1 MAELDELKKQFEE
14 MQRRFG
20 EQTCMLEQARAEQ
33 REALSLAKT
42 VIEQQAAAQRAPST
56 VYIPRD
62 RKLPEFTGC
71 RSKPGELSIE
81 EWISSMKSAFKVMKI
96 PEEDRI
102 EFVKQYLKD
111 EAKMTVKITLNG
123 KEKSVDEIFDALD
136 QTYGDK
142 LPIGSRLKEF
152 YDRKQMPG
160 ETIRSYAYDLQEKLS
175 IIQSREPS
183 RVPDADGVL
192 KEQLVLGLKD
202 DSLRREMKR
211 RVKTEKD
218 LTFIQL
224 MQEVI
229 TWSEEEE
236 VQVPSNPRTS
246 TRPRGVVHATTATE
260 SSSAPLTLES
270 LHEAIQQIAARQEE
284 LFQMVNSKEKLKPAV
299 KENKAKSAPLKDSEG
314 RYICYTC
321 GKPGHTSRR
330 CLQSRENSS
339 RMQPNTA
346 EIEKTADRDTSVLE
360 SPGPSVIRSHT
371 ADCDTENV
379 SKSLSESAFGD
390 CITIEVKIAGIRTIC
405 LLDTGSEVTTIT
417 ESHFKNHFG
426 EVVLSSANWV
436 RLTAANGL
444 DIPIIGCL
452 EADIECFG
460 KTLHEKCVFVIK
472 ESDSNGTELKGL
484 PGIIGM
490 NVLSEVNDLFMTTK
504 DMKKMDRYSHGFREA
519 KVQRVLA
526 NIKMQ
531 TEALSCGDKIGFV
544 KVAGKQSVTIP
555 PFSERVLEGRCR
567 IPPKVSCQV
576 LVEASSNVSLP
587 KSVLIANV
595 LAKTADGKVPVRVL
609 NSSEKPVKLPPRC
622 RIAALSK
629 PQEVVPRV
637 LVEFEEKEN
646 ALHVK
651 AVQQHKVKAEIST
664 SEQLPVPVQINL
676 ENLTETQRCKLQNL
690 LAKHSD
696 VFSKNDC
703 DFGYTTA
710 VTHSVPTGDAP
721 PIKQRHRR
729 IPPQVFQEVKKHVQ
743 DLVSQGIL
751 RESCSP
757 WASPAVI
764 VIKKDGSVR
773 FCCDYRR
780 LNKVT
785 CKDAYPLPRV
795 EESLDA
801 LGNAQLFSTLDLTSG
816 YFQVAMSEEDRTK
829 TAVTTPFGLFEWTR
843 MPFGLCNAPATF
855 QRLMGVVLGDLT
867 FDILLIYLDG
877 IIVFSKDFETHCQRL
892 EIVFNRLRQHG
903 LKLKPSKCFLLKPE
917 VKFLGHLISS
927 QGIKVDGEKTQVLES
942 WPAPT
947 NVRELRQILGFMS
960 YYRRFVPGFAQLA
973 RPLHALVGKGGKEKI
988 IEPLNWT
995 TECQT
1000 AFDKL
1005 KQCLMSPPVL
1015 AYPDFSQSFVL
1026 TTDGSLH
1033 GLGAVLSQRQGGVER
1048 VIAYAS
1054 RGLRGSEKNDR
1065 NYSAFKLE
1073 LLALKWA
1080 VTEKF
1085 KEYLIYSKFS
1095 VITDHNPLR
1104 YLATANLGAVEQ
1116 RWIAQLSEFDFEV
1129 YYKPGRQNTN
1139 ADVLSRIPS
1148 SEEPE
1153 QEDSAK
1159 DFIRMN
1165 SDEVR
1170 ACLWP
1175 VANKHQIVQAS
1186 VQVSVTRK
1194 VPGYSWSDIE
1204 EQQKIDPHIAPIYR
1218 AVLTNKNLSPVEQ
1231 RNMDVEL
1238 KKLSRQFTRLKLKK
1252 GVMFRSIFDP
1262 RDGEEICQVVV
1273 PEPLRYKVY
1282 ESQHDHCGH
1291 FGERSTLER
1300 MRRSY
1305 YWPTMSKDI
1314 QNWIQECKRCA
1325 LAKDV
1330 FPKIRAPMTCTNVS
1344 APLEVL
1350 AMDYTVLEESLGGY
1364 ENVLVLT
1371 DMFTRFTVAVPTRN
1385 QTAHTTAKAL
1395 VQHWFVHYGCPARL
1409 HSDQGRC
1416 FEANVIKELCKVYG
1430 IGKSRTTPY
1439 HPQGNSQC
1447 ERFNRTMHD
1456 MLRTLPPEKK
1466 RNWKQYLP
1474 ELAMAYNSR
1483 IHTST
1488 GYSPFYL
1495 MFGRDARMPMD
1506 ILNGR
1511 DLEDSRADNLD
1522 DWVKNHH
1529 DRLKTAVEVANSAAQ
1544 EASRRRKRA
1553 YDRKSHAALMRP
1565 GDRVLLRNHSHRG
1578 RNKIQDHWEPLPY
1591 TVVKQNHADTPVY
1604 TIRPEKGGPCK
1615 VVHRDQLKPCTFQS
1629 SLPPCTSRRESRAHI
1644 GQAHTDSEDSDVLPV
1659 PVVTFAPAT
1668 LTDTQGRRAGGDES
1682 EIGIRDHVDEM
1693 SADDSVEQSVLES
1706 MSSGGSE
1713 AESENESITEPRR
1726 SQRLNRGTLPVRY
1739 RTDYVL
1745 K

>member
-1 MAELDELKKQFEE
+1 MAELEELKRQFEE

-20 EQTCMLEQARAEQ
+20 EQSSMLEQARAEQ
-33 REALSLAKT
+33 RDALSLAKT

-62 RKLPEFTGC
+62 RKLPEFSGC

-81 EWISSMKSAFKVMKI
+81 EWISSIKSAFKVMKI
-96 PEEDRI
+96 PEDDRI

-111 EAKMTVKITLNG
+111 EAKMTVKFMLNE

-142 LPIGSRLKEF
+142 LPMGSRLKEF

-183 RVPDADGVL
+183 RVPDADGIL
-192 KEQLVLGLKD
+192 KEQLVLGIKD

-211 RVKTEKD
+211 RVKAEKD

-224 MQEVI
+224 MQEAI

-236 VQVPSNPRTS
+236 VQVPSNLRTN
-246 TRPRGVVHATTATE
+246 TRSRGVVHATTATE

-284 LFQMVNSKEKLKPAV
+284 LFQMVNSKEKVKPLA
-299 KENKAKSAPLKDSEG
+299 KEGKTKSTPLKDSEG

-330 CLQSRENSS
+330 CHQSRENSS
-339 RMQPNTA
+339 RVQSYTA
-346 EIEKTADRDTSVLE
+346 EMEKTADQDTSVLE

-379 SKSLSESAFGD
+379 SKSLCESAFGD
-390 CITIEVKIAGIRTIC
+390 CLTIDVKIAGIRTTC

-436 RLTAANGL
+436 HLTAANGL

-452 EADIECFG
+452 EADVECMG
-460 KTLHEKCVFVIK
+460 KTLLGKCVFVIK
-472 ESDSNGTELKGL
+472 ESESNVTELKGL
-484 PGIIGM
+484 PGIVGM
-490 NVLSEVNDLFMTTK
+490 NVLSDLKDLFITTE
-504 DMKKMDRYSHGFREA
+504 DMKKMDRYGHGFKEA
-519 KVQRVLA
+519 KIQRVLA
-526 NIKMQ
+526 NIEMQ
-531 TEALSCGDKIGFV
+531 TEALSCSDKIGFV
-544 KVAGKQSVTIP
+544 KVAGKQAITIP

-576 LVEASSNVSLP
+576 LVEASSNVSLS

-595 LAKTADGKVPVRVL
+595 LAKTANGKVPVRVL
-609 NSSEKPVKLPPRC
+609 NFSEKPVKLPPRC

-629 PQEVVPRV
+629 PQEVVPKE
-637 LVEFEEKEN
+637 LVEFEEKEGV
-646 ALHVK
+646 LHVT
-651 AVQQHKVKAEIST
+651 AVQQRQVKVELST
-664 SEQLPVPVQINL
+664 TEQLPVPVHINL
-676 ENLTETQRCKLQNL
+676 ENLTETQRRKLQDL
-690 LAKHSD
+690 LVKHSD
-696 VFSKNDC
+696 VFSRNDS

-743 DLVSQGIL
+743 DLVSQGTL

-764 VIKKDGSVR
+764 VIKKDGSIR
-773 FCCDYRR
+773 FCCDYRK

-816 YFQVAMSEEDRTK
+816 YFQVAMSEEDRAK

-867 FDILLIYLDG
+867 FDILLIYLDD
-877 IIVFSKDFETHCQRL
+877 IIVFSKDFESHCQRL

-927 QGIKVDGEKTQVLES
+927 QGIKVDGEKTQALES
-942 WPAPT
+942 WPAPK
-947 NVRELRQILGFMS
+947 NVKELRQVLGFMS

-973 RPLHALVGKGGKEKI
+973 RPLHALVGKGGKGKI
-988 IEPLNWT
+988 VEPLNWT

-1033 GLGAVLSQRQGGVER
+1033 GLGAVLSQRQEGAER

-1054 RGLRGSEKNDR
+1054 RGLRGSEKNDK

-1104 YLATANLGAVEQ
+1104 YLETANLGAVEQ
-1116 RWIAQLSEFDFEV
+1116 RWTAQLSEFDFEV

-1148 SEEPE
+1148 CEEPE

-1159 DFIRMN
+1159 DFIKMK

-1175 VANKHQIVQAS
+1175 VAKQQQRVQAS

-1204 EQQKIDPHIAPIYR
+1204 EQQKIDPHIAPIYH
-1218 AVLTNKNLSPVEQ
+1218 AVLTNQNLSPVEQ

-1238 KKLSRQFTRLKLKK
+1238 KKLARQFIRLKLKK
-1252 GVMFRSIFDP
+1252 GVMFRTIFDP
-1262 RDGEEICQVVV
+1262 RDGEEICQLVV

-1305 YWPTMSKDI
+1305 YWPTMSKDV
-1314 QNWIQECKRCA
+1314 QSWIQECKRCA

-1330 FPKIRAPMTCTNVS
+1330 FPKIRAPMTCTNVT

-1350 AMDYTVLEESLGGY
+1350 AMDYTVLEESVGGY

-1395 VQHWFVHYGCPARL
+1395 VQHWFIHYGCPARL

-1474 ELAMAYNSR
+1474 ELVMAYNSR
-1483 IHTST
+1483 IHAST

-1506 ILNGR
+1506 ILNGETWR
-1511 DLEDSRADNLD
+1511 
-1522 DWVKNHH
+1522 
-1529 DRLKTAVEVANSAAQ
+1529 TVE
-1544 EASRRRKRA
+1544 
-1553 YDRKSHAALMRP
+1553 L
-1565 GDRVLLRNHSHRG
+1565 
-1578 RNKIQDHWEPLPY
+1578 
-1591 TVVKQNHADTPVY
+1591 
-1604 TIRPEKGGPCK
+1604 TI
-1615 VVHRDQLKPCTFQS
+1615 
-1629 SLPPCTSRRESRAHI
+1629 
-1644 GQAHTDSEDSDVLPV
+1644 
-1659 PVVTFAPAT
+1659 
-1668 LTDTQGRRAGGDES
+1668 
-1682 EIGIRDHVDEM
+1682 
-1693 SADDSVEQSVLES
+1693 S
-1706 MSSGGSE
+1706 MTG
-1713 AESENESITEPRR
+1713 
-1726 SQRLNRGTLPVRY
+1726 
-1739 RTDYVL
+1739 
-1745 K
+1745 

>member
-1 MAELDELKKQFEE
+1 MAELEELKRQFEE

-20 EQTCMLEQARAEQ
+20 EQSSILEQARAEQ

-62 RKLPEFTGC
+62 RKLPEFSGC

-81 EWISSMKSAFKVMKI
+81 EWISSIKSAFKVMKI

-111 EAKMTVKITLNG
+111 EAKMTVKFMLNE

-142 LPIGSRLKEF
+142 LPMGSRLKEF

-183 RVPDADGVL
+183 RVPDADGIL
-192 KEQLVLGLKD
+192 KEQLVLGIKD

-211 RVKTEKD
+211 RVKAEKD

-224 MQEVI
+224 MQEAI

-236 VQVPSNPRTS
+236 VQVPSNLRTS
-246 TRPRGVVHATTATE
+246 TRSRGVVHATTATE

-284 LFQMVNSKEKLKPAV
+284 LFQMVNSKEKVKPLA
-299 KENKAKSAPLKDSEG
+299 KESKTKSTPLKDSEG

-330 CLQSRENSS
+330 CSQSRENSS
-339 RMQPNTA
+339 RVQSYTA
-346 EIEKTADRDTSVLE
+346 EMEKTADRDTSVLE

-371 ADCDTENV
+371 ADCDTQNV
-379 SKSLSESAFGD
+379 SKSLCESAFGD
-390 CITIEVKIAGIRTIC
+390 CLTIDVKIAGISTIC

-436 RLTAANGL
+436 HLTAANGL

-452 EADIECFG
+452 EADVECMG
-460 KTLHEKCVFVIK
+460 KTLLGKCVFVIK
-472 ESDSNGTELKGL
+472 ESESNMTELKGL
-484 PGIIGM
+484 PGIVGM
-490 NVLSEVNDLFMTTK
+490 NVLSDLKDLFITTE
-504 DMKKMDRYSHGFREA
+504 DMKKMDRYSHGFKEA
-519 KVQRVLA
+519 KIQRVLA
-526 NIKMQ
+526 NIEMQ
-531 TEALSCGDKIGFV
+531 TEALSCSDKIGFV
-544 KVAGKQSVTIP
+544 KVAGKQAITIP

-595 LAKTADGKVPVRVL
+595 LAKTVDGKVPVRVL
-609 NSSEKPVKLPPRC
+609 NFSGKPVKIPPRC

-629 PQEVVPRV
+629 PQEVVSKE
-637 LVEFEEKEN
+637 LVEFEEKEGV
-646 ALHVK
+646 LHVK
-651 AVQQHKVKAEIST
+651 AVQQRQVKVELST
-664 SEQLPVPVQINL
+664 TEQLPVPVHINL
-676 ENLTETQRCKLQNL
+676 ENLTETQRRKLQDL
-690 LAKHSD
+690 LVKHSD
-696 VFSKNDC
+696 VFSRNDS

-743 DLVSQGIL
+743 DLVSQGTL

-764 VIKKDGSVR
+764 VIKKDGSIR
-773 FCCDYRR
+773 FCCDYRK

-816 YFQVAMSEEDRTK
+816 YFQVAMSEEDRAK

-867 FDILLIYLDG
+867 FDILLIYLDD
-877 IIVFSKDFETHCQRL
+877 IIVFSKDFESHCQRL

-903 LKLKPSKCFLLKPE
+903 LKLKPSKCFILKPE

-927 QGIKVDGEKTQVLES
+927 QGIKVDGEKTQALES
-942 WPAPT
+942 WPAPK
-947 NVRELRQILGFMS
+947 NVKELRQVLGFMS

-973 RPLHALVGKGGKEKI
+973 RPLHALVGKGGKGKI
-988 IEPLNWT
+988 VEPLNWT

-1000 AFDKL
+1000 AFDQL

-1033 GLGAVLSQRQGGVER
+1033 GLGAVLSQRQEGAER

-1054 RGLRGSEKNDR
+1054 RGLRGSEKNDK

-1104 YLATANLGAVEQ
+1104 YLETANLGAVEQ
-1116 RWIAQLSEFDFEV
+1116 RWTAQLSEFDFEV

-1148 SEEPE
+1148 CEEPE

-1159 DFIRMN
+1159 DFIKMK

-1175 VANKHQIVQAS
+1175 VAKQQQRVQAS

-1204 EQQKIDPHIAPIYR
+1204 EQQKIDPHIAPIYH

-1238 KKLSRQFTRLKLKK
+1238 KKLARQFIRLKLKK
-1252 GVMFRSIFDP
+1252 GVMFRTIFDP
-1262 RDGEEICQVVV
+1262 RDGEEICQLVV

-1305 YWPTMSKDI
+1305 YWPTMSKDV
-1314 QNWIQECKRCA
+1314 QSWIQECKRCA

-1330 FPKIRAPMTCTNVS
+1330 FPKIRAPMTCTNVT

-1350 AMDYTVLEESLGGY
+1350 AMDYTVLEESVGGY

-1395 VQHWFVHYGCPARL
+1395 VQHWFIHYGCPARL

-1474 ELAMAYNSR
+1474 ELVMAYNSR
-1483 IHTST
+1483 IHAST

-1511 DLEDSRADNLD
+1511 DLEDSGVDNLD
-1522 DWVKNHH
+1522 DWVKKHH

-1553 YDRKSHAALMRP
+1553 YDRRSHGALMRP

-1591 TVVKQNHADTPVY
+1591 IVVIQNHADTPVY

-1615 VVHRDQLKPCTFQS
+1615 VVHRDH
-1629 SLPPCTSRRESRAHI
+1629 SLGLGDMAENCITISVFHI
-1644 GQAHTDSEDSDVLPV
+1644 G
-1659 PVVTFAPAT
+1659 
-1668 LTDTQGRRAGGDES
+1668 
-1682 EIGIRDHVDEM
+1682 
-1693 SADDSVEQSVLES
+1693 
-1706 MSSGGSE
+1706 
-1713 AESENESITEPRR
+1713 
-1726 SQRLNRGTLPVRY
+1726 RY
-1739 RTDYVL
+1739 R
-1745 K
+1745 

>member
-1 MAELDELKKQFEE
+1 MF
-14 MQRRFG
+14 F
-20 EQTCMLEQARAEQ
+20 
-33 REALSLAKT
+33 
-42 VIEQQAAAQRAPST
+42 
-56 VYIPRD
+56 
-62 RKLPEFTGC
+62 
-71 RSKPGELSIE
+71 
-81 EWISSMKSAFKVMKI
+81 
-96 PEEDRI
+96 
-102 EFVKQYLKD
+102 
-111 EAKMTVKITLNG
+111 
-123 KEKSVDEIFDALD
+123 
-136 QTYGDK
+136 
-142 LPIGSRLKEF
+142 
-152 YDRKQMPG
+152 
-160 ETIRSYAYDLQEKLS
+160 
-175 IIQSREPS
+175 
-183 RVPDADGVL
+183 
-192 KEQLVLGLKD
+192 
-202 DSLRREMKR
+202 
-211 RVKTEKD
+211 
-218 LTFIQL
+218 
-224 MQEVI
+224 
-229 TWSEEEE
+229 
-236 VQVPSNPRTS
+236 
-246 TRPRGVVHATTATE
+246 
-260 SSSAPLTLES
+260 
-270 LHEAIQQIAARQEE
+270 
-284 LFQMVNSKEKLKPAV
+284 
-299 KENKAKSAPLKDSEG
+299 
-314 RYICYTC
+314 
-321 GKPGHTSRR
+321 
-330 CLQSRENSS
+330 
-339 RMQPNTA
+339 
-346 EIEKTADRDTSVLE
+346 
-360 SPGPSVIRSHT
+360 
-371 ADCDTENV
+371 
-379 SKSLSESAFGD
+379 KSLCESAFGD
-390 CITIEVKIAGIRTIC
+390 CLTIDVKIAGIRTIC

-436 RLTAANGL
+436 HLTAANGL

-452 EADIECFG
+452 EADVECMG
-460 KTLHEKCVFVIK
+460 KTLLGKCVFVIK
-472 ESDSNGTELKGL
+472 ESESNVTELKGL
-484 PGIIGM
+484 PGIVGM
-490 NVLSEVNDLFMTTK
+490 NVLSDLKDLFITTE
-504 DMKKMDRYSHGFREA
+504 DMKKMDRYSHGFKEA
-519 KVQRVLA
+519 KIQRVLA
-526 NIKMQ
+526 NIEMQ
-531 TEALSCGDKIGFV
+531 TEALSCSDKIGFV
-544 KVAGKQSVTIP
+544 KVAGKQAITIP

-595 LAKTADGKVPVRVL
+595 LAKTANGKVPVRVL
-609 NSSEKPVKLPPRC
+609 NFSEKPVKLPPRC

-629 PQEVVPRV
+629 PQEVVPKE
-637 LVEFEEKEN
+637 LVEFEEKEGV
-646 ALHVK
+646 LHVR
-651 AVQQHKVKAEIST
+651 AVQQRQVKVELST
-664 SEQLPVPVQINL
+664 TEQLPVPVHINL
-676 ENLTETQRCKLQNL
+676 ENLTETQRRKLQDL
-690 LAKHSD
+690 LVKHSD
-696 VFSKNDC
+696 VFSRNDS

-743 DLVSQGIL
+743 DLVSQGTL

-764 VIKKDGSVR
+764 VIKKDGSIR
-773 FCCDYRR
+773 FCCDYRK

-816 YFQVAMSEEDRTK
+816 YFQVAMSEEDRAK
-829 TAVTTPFGLFEWTR
+829 TAVTTPFGLFESTR

-855 QRLMGVVLGDLT
+855 QCLMGVVLGDLT
-867 FDILLIYLDG
+867 FDILLIYLDD
-877 IIVFSKDFETHCQRL
+877 IIVFSKDFESHCQRL

-927 QGIKVDGEKTQVLES
+927 QGIKVDGEKTQALES
-942 WPAPT
+942 WPAPK
-947 NVRELRQILGFMS
+947 NVKELRQVLGFMS

-973 RPLHALVGKGGKEKI
+973 RPLHALVGKGGKGKI
-988 IEPLNWT
+988 VEPLNWT

-1033 GLGAVLSQRQGGVER
+1033 GLGAVLSQRQEGAER

-1054 RGLRGSEKNDR
+1054 RGLRGSEKNDK

-1104 YLATANLGAVEQ
+1104 YLETANLGAVEQ
-1116 RWIAQLSEFDFEV
+1116 RWTAQLSEFDFEV

-1148 SEEPE
+1148 CEETE

-1159 DFIRMN
+1159 DFIKMK

-1175 VANKHQIVQAS
+1175 VAKQQQRVQAS

-1204 EQQKIDPHIAPIYR
+1204 EQQKIDPHIAPIYH

-1238 KKLSRQFTRLKLKK
+1238 KKLARQFIRLKLKK
-1252 GVMFRSIFDP
+1252 GVMFRTIFDP
-1262 RDGEEICQVVV
+1262 RDGEEICQLVV

-1305 YWPTMSKDI
+1305 YWPTMSKDV
-1314 QNWIQECKRCA
+1314 QSWIQECKRCA

-1330 FPKIRAPMTCTNVS
+1330 FPKIRAPMTCTNVT

-1350 AMDYTVLEESLGGY
+1350 AMDYTVLEESVGGY

-1395 VQHWFVHYGCPARL
+1395 VQHWFIHYGCPARL

-1474 ELAMAYNSR
+1474 ELVMAYNSR
-1483 IHTST
+1483 IHAST

-1511 DLEDSRADNLD
+1511 DLEDSGVDNLD

-1529 DRLKTAVEVANSAAQ
+1529 DRLKT
-1544 EASRRRKRA
+1544 SRRRKRA
-1553 YDRKSHAALMRP
+1553 YDRRSHGALMRP

-1591 TVVKQNHADTPVY
+1591 IVVKQNHADTPVY

-1615 VVHRDQLKPCTFQS
+1615 VIHRDQLRLGLGDMAENCITISVF
-1629 SLPPCTSRRESRAHI
+1629 HI
-1644 GQAHTDSEDSDVLPV
+1644 G
-1659 PVVTFAPAT
+1659 
-1668 LTDTQGRRAGGDES
+1668 
-1682 EIGIRDHVDEM
+1682 
-1693 SADDSVEQSVLES
+1693 
-1706 MSSGGSE
+1706 
-1713 AESENESITEPRR
+1713 
-1726 SQRLNRGTLPVRY
+1726 RY
-1739 RTDYVL
+1739 R
-1745 K
+1745 